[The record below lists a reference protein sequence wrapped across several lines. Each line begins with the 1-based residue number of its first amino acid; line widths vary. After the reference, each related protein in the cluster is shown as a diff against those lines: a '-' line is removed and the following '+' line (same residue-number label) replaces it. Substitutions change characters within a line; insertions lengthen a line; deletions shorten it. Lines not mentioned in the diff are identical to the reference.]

1 MINYDQFEKGL
12 KGLFETEL
20 TDLFPFTSPEI
31 KSLSH
36 AVHKSMLEIR
46 KYSERICLESDIEDL
61 PEPVLDY
68 LAKEKNL
75 PFYDSE
81 FSLET
86 KQKLIRDGESWYFRA
101 GTVDGVEKLIQIIF
115 GNGHIVE
122 WFDFDEDEREAY
134 KGYFD
139 AHVNGS
145 LISDKSVEEFA
156 KILKH
161 AKNISRWLRKVVAN
175 CDTEQKVYV
184 INRMSFD
191 DTIQVSEG

>member
-31 KSLSH
+31 ESLSH
-36 AVHKSMLEIR
+36 AVHKSMLEIW

-75 PFYDSE
+75 PYYDSE

-139 AHVNGS
+139 VHVNGS

-184 INRMSFD
+184 VSRMSFD
-191 DTIQVSEG
+191 DTIQVNEG